1 MTGVLSAP
9 GPRRILGGACSD
21 HELVARVREG
31 EDRAFEVLFE
41 RYRPRITAY
50 IRGMVHDHARAEDI
64 AQDVFLNALRR
75 MRDTDRSIAFK
86 PWIYEIAKNAC
97 IDAHRRARRAQEVSY
112 DQDDQL
118 AAADVGRL
126 VTTRAVADAVETR
139 QSLESLQGAIGSLSE
154 SHADIVV
161 LRELEGLSYQEI
173 GERLGMSRASVEST
187 LFRARK
193 RLESEYNDLVS
204 GERCRQVQANL
215 GALQSGRPRLRDRRQ
230 LARHLA
236 WCQACRHEARLA
248 GIEVGERV
256 PLRKKVGALL
266 PVPAF
271 IRERLLRAIAPGP
284 WAGAGDPLLE
294 WGRAAVAAVAVAIAG
309 IGAGSVI
316 GGGPVV
322 NAHGYAPVPGLFGG
336 GGADGSPPLLR
347 TVASLIGSDPAMSA
361 GGLLPFAPAG
371 SGVLGAPVSAGPL
384 APTASPVS
392 GAQPGLPGAPGVS
405 GAAGTVG
412 GAVQASAGGVV
423 GGAGQTVGGVTQT
436 VGGAV
441 NGVGGTVGGTVQG
454 VTGTAGTT
462 VQGATQTAGQTAS
475 GLTQTTPDAVSGA
488 TQTVGGLVRDVT
500 TNPTNVGATVDNAV
514 SGTTRTVTNA
524 VQGTTTT
531 VSRAVQGTTQTAR
544 STVGG
549 TTQTATNTLNS
560 TTQTVTSTVNNA
572 TQTVTNTVSG
582 VTQAAT
588 GTTTTSAPA
597 PTRTTTTS
605 TQSTSSTPVQDVVE
619 QTTDT
624 VGSVLGGLG
633 G

>member
-64 AQDVFLNALRR
+64 AQEVFLSALRR
-75 MRDTDRSIAFK
+75 MRETDRSIAFK

-112 DQDDQL
+112 DHDEAL
-118 AAADVGRL
+118 AAADHGRL
-126 VTTRAVADAVETR
+126 VSTRAVADAVETR
-139 QSLESLQGAIGSLSE
+139 ESLENLQGAIGSLSE
-154 SHADIVV
+154 SHADILV

-215 GALQSGRPRLRDRRQ
+215 GALQGGRPRLRDRRQ
-230 LARHLA
+230 LSRHLA

-248 GIEVGERV
+248 GVEVGERV

-271 IRERLLRAIAPGP
+271 IRERLMRAIAPGP
-284 WAGAGDPLLE
+284 WAGGGDPVLE
-294 WGRAAVAAVAVAIAG
+294 WGRAAVAAAAVAIAG

-322 NAHGYAPVPGLFGG
+322 NAHGYSPVPGLFGG
-336 GGADGSPPLLR
+336 GGEDGSPPLLR
-347 TVASLIGSDPAMSA
+347 TVGSMIGTDPAMA
-361 GGLLPFAPAG
+361 GRQLPFAPAG

-384 APTASPVS
+384 APAASPVS
-392 GAQPGLPGAPGVS
+392 GGQPGVAGAPGVS
-405 GAAGTVG
+405 GAAGAVG
-412 GAVQASAGGVV
+412 GAAQASVGGVV
-423 GGAGQTVGGVTQT
+423 GGAGQAVGGVGGTVNGVGQT

-441 NGVGGTVGGTVQG
+441 NGV
-454 VTGTAGTT
+454 TGTAGTA
-462 VQGATQTAGQTAS
+462 VQGATQTAGETVR
-475 GLTQTTPDAVSGA
+475 GVTQTTSDAVSGA

-500 TNPTNVGATVDNAV
+500 TNPTNVGGAVDNAV
-514 SGTTRTVTNA
+514 SGTTRTVTDA
-524 VQGTTTT
+524 VQGTTNTASRT
-531 VSRAVQGTTQTAR
+531 VQNTTQTATN
-544 STVGG
+544 TVSG
-549 TTQTATNTLNS
+549 TTQTATNTVTS
-560 TTQTVTSTVNNA
+560 ATQTVTS
-572 TQTVTNTVSG
+572 TVSG

-597 PTRTTTTS
+597 PAQTTTS
-605 TQSTSSTPVQDVVE
+605 TQSTSATPVQDVVE
-619 QTTDT
+619 QTTSV
-624 VGSVLGGLG
+624 VGSVLGGG